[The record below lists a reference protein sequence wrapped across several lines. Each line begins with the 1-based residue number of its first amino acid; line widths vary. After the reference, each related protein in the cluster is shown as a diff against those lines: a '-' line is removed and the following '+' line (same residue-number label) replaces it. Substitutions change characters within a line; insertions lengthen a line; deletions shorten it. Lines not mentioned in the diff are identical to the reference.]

1 MKLSENTYLLGEMR
15 EFKPA
20 FVGLLFFSFI
30 TTLLFLVPSLFMQ
43 QVFERVMQ
51 SRNTSTLIALTSIV
65 VFLTIIWTA
74 LEVIR
79 IKVLQRI
86 SFSLDEKISARVFD
100 GLNRQTDT
108 LPAASRGVIL
118 QDLNTIRD
126 FLSGYLIIQFLDA
139 FWVPVIILA
148 GFMFHP
154 MLGFALFVVT
164 TLVAVL
170 AYFSQKF
177 AQNDIKQSLVV
188 STQAADLGRTIM
200 QSAETTRVMGML
212 PALVER
218 WRARQ
223 REMIGWQQHASVQ
236 SAIFVNTLR
245 LVRHLYFPLMLVVGV
260 ILFLSEQVGPG
271 VIFGACILVGRT
283 VAPVDAIANSWRAI
297 WNVRMSV
304 ERLNMMLEQA
314 AKRVQKVSLP
324 RPAGALVVSRVAAAP
339 RNRDQ
344 AVLTDISFSVE
355 PGRVVGVVGAS
366 GAGKSSLARVLVGAW
381 SPLRGSISL
390 DGNDISHWDQDELGR
405 HIGYVPQDVELLSG
419 SVAENISRFDARGL
433 DTDSQVVA
441 AVRLAG
447 VQDIIVKLPEGLNTK
462 LGPDGHTLSSGQ
474 RQRIALARA
483 VYGSPRFVVLDEPN
497 SNLDAAGEQQLAQTI
512 EKLTNDNAIVILITH
527 RMNMLSIC
535 HHVLV
540 MHSGTVQTFGERD
553 QVLDRLTNY
562 RPKALIASSTAG
574 PGNTVAA

>member
-1 MKLSENTYLLGEMR
+1 MKLSDNTYLLAEMR
-15 EFKPA
+15 EYRSA
-20 FVGLLFFSFI
+20 FAGLLFFSFI
-30 TTLLFLVPSLFMQ
+30 ITVLFLVPSLFMQ

-51 SRNTSTLIALTSIV
+51 SRNISTLIALSTIV
-65 VFLTIIWTA
+65 VFLTAIWTI

-79 IKVLQRI
+79 SKILQRI

-118 QDLNTIRD
+118 QDLNTLRD
-126 FLSGYLIIQFLDA
+126 FLTGYLIVQFLDA
-139 FWVPVIILA
+139 CWVPVIILA

-154 MLGFALFVVT
+154 ILGLALLAVT
-164 TLVAVL
+164 ALVATL

-177 AQNDIKQSLVV
+177 AQDDIKHSLVV
-188 STQAADLGRTIM
+188 SSQAADIGRSIM

-212 PALVER
+212 PSLVER
-218 WRARQ
+218 WRVKQ
-223 REMIGWQQHASVQ
+223 REMIGWQQHASTR
-236 SAIFVNTLR
+236 SALFVNALR
-245 LVRHLYFPLMLVVGV
+245 FIRHLYFPLMLVVGV
-260 ILFLSEQVGPG
+260 LLFLSEQVGAG
-271 VIFGACILVGRT
+271 IIFGACILVGRT
-283 VAPVDAIANSWRAI
+283 VAPVDAIANSWRAL
-297 WNVRMSV
+297 WNLRMSV
-304 ERLNMMLEQA
+304 ERINMMLEQA
-314 AKRVQKVSLP
+314 SKRAPKVSLP
-324 RPAGALVVSRVAAAP
+324 RPEGALMVSRVAAAP

-390 DGNDISHWDQDELGR
+390 DGHDISHWDQDELGR

-419 SVAENISRFDARGL
+419 TVAENIARFEPRGP
-433 DTDSQVVA
+433 DTDSKVVA

-447 VQDIIVKLPEGLNTK
+447 VQDIIVKLPEGLNTR

-512 EKLTNDNAIVILITH
+512 AKLTQDNAIVILVTH

-540 MHSGTVQTFGERD
+540 MNSGTVQTFGERD
-553 QVLDRLTNY
+553 QVLDRLSNY
-562 RPKALIASSTAG
+562 RPKALTSGASSG
-574 PGNTVAA
+574 PGSPVAA

>member
-1 MKLSENTYLLGEMR
+1 MKLSDNTHLLGEMR
-15 EFKPA
+15 EYRPA
-20 FVGLLFFSFI
+20 FVSLLFFSFI
-30 TTLLFLVPSLFMQ
+30 ITLMFLVPSLFMQ

-51 SRNTSTLIALTSIV
+51 SRNISTLIALATIV
-65 VFLTIIWTA
+65 VFLTVIWTV
-74 LEVIR
+74 LEIIR
-79 IKVLQRI
+79 SKILQRI
-86 SFSLDEKISARVFD
+86 SFSLDEKISSRVFD

-108 LPAASRGVIL
+108 LTAASRGVVL

-139 FWVPVIILA
+139 CWVPVIIFA

-154 MLGFALFVVT
+154 ILGLALLAVT
-164 TLVAVL
+164 ALVAVL
-170 AYFSQKF
+170 AFFSQKF
-177 AQNDIKQSLVV
+177 AQADIKHSLVAA
-188 STQAADLGRTIM
+188 SLAADVGRSIM

-212 PALVER
+212 PSLVER
-218 WRARQ
+218 WRIKQ

-236 SAIFVNTLR
+236 SAFFVNALR
-245 LVRHLYFPLMLVVGV
+245 LIRHLYFPLMLVVGV
-260 ILFLSEQVGPG
+260 LLFLSGQAGPG
-271 VIFGACILVGRT
+271 VILGAIILVGRT
-283 VAPVDAIANSWRAI
+283 VAPVDAIANSWRAL
-297 WNVRMSV
+297 WNLRMAA
-304 ERLNMMLEQA
+304 ERINMMLEQA
-314 AKRVQKVSLP
+314 SKRVPKVALP
-324 RPAGALVVSRVAAAP
+324 RPEGALVVSRVAAAP
-339 RNRDQ
+339 RNKDR

-381 SPLRGSISL
+381 STLRGSISL
-390 DGNDISHWDQDELGR
+390 DGHDISHWDQDALGR

-419 SVAENISRFDARGL
+419 SVAENISRFDPGGP
-433 DTDSQVVA
+433 DTDSRVVA

-447 VQDIIVKLPEGLNTK
+447 VQDIIVKLPDGLNTK

-497 SNLDAAGEQQLAQTI
+497 SNLDAAGEQQLSQTI
-512 EKLTNDNAIVILITH
+512 AKLTQDNAIVILITH

-535 HHVLV
+535 HYVLV

-553 QVLDRLTNY
+553 QVLDRLSNY
-562 RPKALIASSTAG
+562 RPKALTSGASMGS
-574 PGNTVAA
+574 NSTVAA